1 MGLVG
6 TSVLCAAIHLHSQ
19 KLSVLVKILVRLSND
34 ATEFEQSLHLIDFST
49 PGSVVPSW
57 QCLLKRSGDEMTST
71 SNSGKEKAIQQ
82 CGPFLE

>member
-6 TSVLCAAIHLHSQ
+6 TSVLCAAIHFHSQ

-34 ATEFEQSLHLIDFST
+34 GTEFEQSLHLVQFST

-57 QCLLKRSGDEMTST
+57 QCLLKRSGDEVTSI